1 MDDGVFFF
9 VPYSEVL
16 PKEVQWFWEAVE
28 EGELPFAYDEVGG
41 PRLDSHPLEEDDLRW
56 VLSPDAD
63 DRAAYVVGVL
73 VVDRGR

>member
-16 PKEVQWFWEAVE
+16 PKEVQWFWETVE
-28 EGELPFAYDEVGG
+28 EGELPFAYVEDAG
-41 PRLDSHPLEEDDLRW
+41 PRLDAHPLEEDDLKW
-56 VLSPDAD
+56 VLSSDPD

-73 VVDRGR
+73 VVDRAR